1 MSIETVLH
9 MNTGNGESSYA
20 TNSYLQEHG
29 IQRALH
35 VTNEAINRMCNDL
48 GGFPGVFKIA
58 DLGCS
63 SGPNALLGISN
74 IISRVHDMC
83 NENNFEVP
91 QFQVFL
97 NDLFEND
104 FNIIFR
110 SLPTFYA
117 KLKNGEG
124 DHCGPCF
131 VSAVP
136 GSFYSR
142 LFPNKSIH
150 LFLSSYAVHWLS
162 RVPQGIENNK
172 CNIYMAKTSP
182 TNVFEAYRKQFEKD
196 FTKFLRLRSQEIIR
210 GGRIVFTIPGRS
222 ISDPT
227 SEDCCIIWELLAK
240 SLVDMVKEG
249 RIPESDIDSFN
260 IPYYTPY
267 EDEVRDVIKKEGS
280 FLIDNLYSFALD
292 WEPYNSDNGKMD
304 VADRPI
310 RGKNTAKLIRA
321 VIEPMMATHFGNSI
335 MDMVF
340 YKFEEHVVHHLS
352 AREGRNFNLV
362 ISLTKH

>member
-1 MSIETVLH
+1 QGELIDLFIAKLHKDVPRLTKAKEGSLLELESKKPAMSIETVLH

-20 TNSYLQEHG
+20 TNSYLQEYG

-83 NENNFEVP
+83 KENNFEVP

-97 NDLFEND
+97 NDLIEND
-104 FNIIFR
+104 FNILFR

-117 KLKNGEG
+117 KLKNAEG
-124 DHCGPCF
+124 DHCSPCF

-162 RVPQGIENNK
+162 QVPQGLENNK
-172 CNIYMAKTSP
+172 HNIYMAKTSP
-182 TNVFEAYRKQFEKD
+182 TN
-196 FTKFLRLRSQEIIR
+196 
-210 GGRIVFTIPGRS
+210 
-222 ISDPT
+222 
-227 SEDCCIIWELLAK
+227 
-240 SLVDMVKEG
+240 G

-280 FLIDNLYSFALD
+280 FLLDNLYSFALD
-292 WEPYNSDNGKMD
+292 WEPYNGGNAKMD

-321 VIEPMMATHFGNSI
+321 VMEPMMATHFGNSI
-335 MDMVF
+335 MDMSYSNSVNR
-340 YKFEEHVVHHLS
+340 HLNVLEK
-352 AREGRNFNLV
+352 EGL
-362 ISLTKH
+362 

>member
-1 MSIETVLH
+1 QGELIDLFIAKLHKDVPRLTKAKEGSLLELESKKPAMSIETVLH

-20 TNSYLQEHG
+20 TNSYLQEYG

-74 IISRVHDMC
+74 IISRVHD
-83 NENNFEVP
+83 
-91 QFQVFL
+91 
-97 NDLFEND
+97 
-104 FNIIFR
+104 I

-117 KLKNGEG
+117 KLKNAEG
-124 DHCGPCF
+124 DHCSPCF

-162 RVPQGIENNK
+162 QVPQGLENNK
-172 CNIYMAKTSP
+172 HNIYMAKTSP
-182 TNVFEAYRKQFEKD
+182 TN
-196 FTKFLRLRSQEIIR
+196 
-210 GGRIVFTIPGRS
+210 
-222 ISDPT
+222 
-227 SEDCCIIWELLAK
+227 
-240 SLVDMVKEG
+240 G

-280 FLIDNLYSFALD
+280 FLLDNLYSFALD
-292 WEPYNSDNGKMD
+292 WEPYNGGNAKMD

-321 VIEPMMATHFGNSI
+321 VMEPMMATHFGNSI
-335 MDMVF
+335 MDMSYSNSVNR
-340 YKFEEHVVHHLS
+340 HLNVLEK
-352 AREGRNFNLV
+352 EGL
-362 ISLTKH
+362 